1 MKKALAPLL
10 VSLLSA
16 PLLAQ
21 APAAPP
27 TAPAAPQAQQQAA
40 PPLHPTVQEA
50 VNLAESGDA
59 AGALKKLQAAPKEA
73 ITPPIQ
79 SLMGV
84 LHLQLN
90 QPREAYALLAPL
102 ADAADAQ
109 PAVLYNAGRAALLVG
124 ETDAG
129 REYLTRSVVL
139 QPASPAARDLGMLTA
154 REGRVVEAY
163 SMLRPWALRNPKDT
177 DARLMAAN
185 LALQIERPDDAV
197 ELLKGMPD
205 ADPALRLLRAKALI
219 QKKDGAGAVALVR
232 PLLASHPAGMETE
245 VRRTLAEA
253 ELLAGNAAEAVKLLN
268 GKTGGYPSVTLLL
281 ARAQHKAGDK
291 AAALATLKPLAD
303 TLPEDAA
310 GMGDPRPAAG
320 IALEYAALLAES
332 GRAAEA
338 LPFLEKSTRYY
349 PRNPEAW
356 KSLARAYEAAGRG
369 DDAAKAL
376 TMAEEAARPPVR
388 QAAQQPAQPA
398 APAAPAAAAPA
409 APALPPP
416 SEALQNAIRLMSQNQ
431 ASQALVI
438 AKQEYGITKDP
449 RALIVEVQALLSLK
463 REEEAL
469 QAAEA
474 ALKTAP
480 ENPDFL
486 YLRGVSQMGLH
497 RWSAAEADL
506 RKVIQLQPRH
516 VAAMND
522 LAVLLINVDKKA
534 EAQRLLEQVLQI
546 NPQDRMAAANLER
559 LKSGG

>member
-1 MKKALAPLL
+1 MKKAFAPLL
-10 VSLLSA
+10 VSLLAA
-16 PLLAQ
+16 PLLASQ
-21 APAAPP
+21 QAPPAAPAAPAAPP
-27 TAPAAPQAQQQAA
+27 AQQQAA
-40 PPLHPTVQEA
+40 PPLHPTIQEA

-90 QPREAYALLAPL
+90 QPREAYALLQPL
-102 ADAADAQ
+102 ADAEDAQ
-109 PAVLYNAGRAALLVG
+109 PAVLYHAGRAALLVG

-205 ADPALRLLRAKALI
+205 TDPALRLLRAKALI

-232 PLLASHPAGMETE
+232 PLLAGHPAGMETE

-253 ELLAGNAAEAVKLLN
+253 ELLAGNAAEAVKLLD
-268 GKTGGYPSVTLLL
+268 GKTGGHPAVTLLL

-303 TLPEDAA
+303 QLPEDAA

-349 PRNPEAW
+349 PRNPDAW
-356 KSLARAYEAAGRG
+356 KSLAKAYETAGRG

-388 QAAQQPAQPA
+388 QAAAPAQPA
-398 APAAPAAAAPA
+398 APAPA

-438 AKQEYGITKDP
+438 ARQEFGISKDP

-474 ALKTAP
+474 ALKTSP

-486 YLRGVSQMGLH
+486 YLRGVSQMGLR

-522 LAVLLINVDKKA
+522 LAVLLINVDKKQ
-534 EAQRLLEQVLQI
+534 EAQQLLEQVLQI

>member
-1 MKKALAPLL
+1 MKKTLAPLL
-10 VSLLSA
+10 VSLLAA

-21 APAAPP
+21 TPAVP
-27 TAPAAPQAQQQAA
+27 TAPAAPPARQQAA
-40 PPLHPTVQEA
+40 PPLHPAVQEA
-50 VNLAESGDA
+50 VNLADSGDA
-59 AGALKKLQAAPKEA
+59 AGALQKLQAAPKEA

-90 QPREAYALLAPL
+90 QPREAFALLQPL
-102 ADAADAQ
+102 ADAEDAQ
-109 PAVLYNAGRAALLVG
+109 PAVLYHAGRAALLVG

-163 SMLRPWALRNPKDT
+163 SMLRPWALRNPTDT

-205 ADPALRLLRAKALI
+205 TDPALRLLRAKALI
-219 QKKDGAGAVALVR
+219 QKKDGAGAVTLVL
-232 PLLASHPAGMETE
+232 PLLASHPPGMETE

-253 ELLAGNAAEAVKLLN
+253 ELLAGNAAEAVKLLD
-268 GKTGGYPSVTLLL
+268 GKTGGYPAVTLLL
-281 ARAQHKAGDK
+281 ARAQHKTGDK

-303 TLPEDAA
+303 QLPEDAS

-320 IALEYAALLAES
+320 IALEYAALLAEA

-356 KSLARAYEAAGRG
+356 KSLARAYETAGRG

-388 QAAQQPAQPA
+388 QAAAQPT
-398 APAAPAAAAPA
+398 APAAPAPTAPA

-431 ASQALVI
+431 PDQAVVI
-438 AKQEYGITKDP
+438 ARQEFGITKDP

-474 ALKTAP
+474 ALKTSP

-516 VAAMND
+516 LAAMND

-534 EAQRLLEQVLQI
+534 EAQRLLEQVLEI
-546 NPQDRMAAANLER
+546 NPQDRMAAANLEK

>member
-10 VSLLSA
+10 VSLLAA

-21 APAAPP
+21 TPAAPAAPP
-27 TAPAAPQAQQQAA
+27 AQQQAA
-40 PPLHPTVQEA
+40 PPLHPAVQEA
-50 VNLAESGDA
+50 INLAESGDA

-73 ITPPIQ
+73 VTPPIQ

-90 QPREAYALLAPL
+90 QPREAYALLQPL
-102 ADAADAQ
+102 ADAEDAQ
-109 PAVLYNAGRAALLVG
+109 PAVLYHAGRAALLVG

-205 ADPALRLLRAKALI
+205 TDPALRLLRAKALI
-219 QKKDGAGAVALVR
+219 QKKDGTGAAALVR
-232 PLLASHPAGMETE
+232 PLLASHPPGMETE

-253 ELLAGNAAEAVKLLN
+253 ELLAGNAAEAVKLLD
-268 GKTGGYPSVTLLL
+268 GKTGGYPAVTLLL

-303 TLPEDAA
+303 QLPEDAA

-320 IALEYAALLAES
+320 IALEYAALLAET

-388 QAAQQPAQPA
+388 QAAAQPA
-398 APAAPAAAAPA
+398 PSAPTAPA

-416 SEALQNAIRLMSQNQ
+416 SEALQNAIRLMSQDQ

-438 AKQEYGITKDP
+438 ARQEFGITKDP

-474 ALKTAP
+474 ALKTSP

-534 EAQRLLEQVLQI
+534 EAQRLLEHVLEI
-546 NPQDRMAAANLER
+546 NPQDQMAAANLER